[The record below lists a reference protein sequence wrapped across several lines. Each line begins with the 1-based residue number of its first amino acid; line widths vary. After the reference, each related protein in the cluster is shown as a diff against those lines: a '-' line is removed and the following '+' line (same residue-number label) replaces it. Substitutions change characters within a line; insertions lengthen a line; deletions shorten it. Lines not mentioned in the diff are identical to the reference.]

1 MLDLFSKISPPPP
14 SRPFHKFRTWPF
26 ILFLFA
32 LSSEFPLRV
41 RLAEQEMW
49 TGRNVGRVRIH
60 SNCLTSPRVHYVQ
73 VCAIH
78 VSRISRYIY
87 IYVWQGV
94 GQSRIGPAT
103 SILTNL
109 PIVKIKQAILRLG
122 YVRVYSLETFLFVDN
137 LADTLHS
144 GRRVMIRI
152 LSYVQIC
159 TAYSCTL
166 QLS

>member
-1 MLDLFSKISPPPP
+1 M
-14 SRPFHKFRTWPF
+14 
-26 ILFLFA
+26 
-32 LSSEFPLRV
+32 

-60 SNCLTSPRVHYVQ
+60 SNCLTSPRDTLRPSVRDT
-73 VCAIH
+73 
-78 VSRISRYIY
+78 RISHLAIYIY

-152 LSYVQIC
+152 LSYVEIC